1 MSMQTTLRA
10 FLVLSLVHG
19 LTACTSPSSVDCAK
33 VTVPKYT
40 EMTAWA
46 RCVTCHSSS
55 LSGASRAGA
64 PPGVDFDNYD
74 AALADADE
82 ALSEVEDGEMPPSG
96 SPQLS
101 AAEKDQILHWA
112 SCDTPQ

>member
-1 MSMQTTLRA
+1 MHTIRSA
-10 FLVLSLVHG
+10 FLVLFFTHT

-46 RCVTCHSSS
+46 RCVACHSSS
-55 LSGASRAGA
+55 LSGSSRAGA
-64 PPGVDFDNYD
+64 PGDINFDNYD
-74 AALADADE
+74 AALADADL
-82 ALSEVEDGEMPPSG
+82 ARSEVEAGAMPPSG
-96 SPQLS
+96 SPKLS
-101 AAEKDQILHWA
+101 AAEKDQIINWA

>member
-1 MSMQTTLRA
+1 MRTTPRA
-10 FLVLSLVHG
+10 FLVLSLIH
-19 LTACTSPSSVDCAK
+19 LLAACTSPSSVDCAK

-46 RCVTCHSSS
+46 RCVACHSSS

-64 PPGVDFDNYD
+64 PSGIDFDNYD
-74 AALADADE
+74 AALADADR
-82 ALSEVEDGEMPPSG
+82 ALSEVEAGAMPPSG
-96 SPQLS
+96 NPKLS
-101 AAEKDQILHWA
+101 AAEKDQIINWA